1 MNKDALEK
9 AILLLTENQ
18 KKFNETI
25 IQLLSLEI
33 KPFYSKEEAALFL
46 NLEPEYL
53 YQLKHQGKIKAY
65 KKEGQRK
72 LYFKKEDLVNYIIS
86 SSQNQEDEDFENE
99 IVNHWNKER

>member
-1 MNKDALEK
+1 MNKEALEK

-25 IQLLSLEI
+25 VQLLSLEI
-33 KPFYSKEEAALFL
+33 KPFYNKEEAALFL

-53 YQLKHQGKIKAY
+53 YQLKYQGKIKAY

-86 SSQNQEDEDFENE
+86 SNQNQENEDFENE